1 MKSAKT
7 MVTVCLLAAVVAST
21 AITGCSSSGTSQGQ
35 NQESQAQSRGSQE
48 QNQEGQDQ
56 SQGSQENPA
65 TADTNGAEESRNP
78 AVSPSREGNKSPGK
92 AGTYAA
98 GKTLEAKE
106 PEKADI
112 SPEDYEGWNRLLK
125 AQTLSGEFQ
134 KGLEQFAWK
143 SGSQV
148 LKDAPG
154 NGNFSPLSLYYTL
167 ALAGCGAE
175 GETAAQILGSLGVE
189 DQKELA
195 DQCRRLYQWYV
206 YQTQRDQEQ
215 MAHYGMEGNKS
226 TIRLG
231 NSLWISDQLPVYED
245 YQNLAAE
252 QFFASSYGVDFGDP
266 STGKQMGDWI
276 AEKTKGVLAP
286 KLEPDPATA
295 LAILNTLYFYGGWA
309 EPFAE
314 GDTREDAFTLE
325 DGSQVQVPYMN
336 QTQLDGAFKKRDG
349 CTLSWLETG
358 NNCRMIFLLPDE
370 GKTVEEFLDSP
381 EKLEAAMEAGQEGWS
396 QGTVVWKVP
405 KFSFGSSY
413 RLEDTLAA
421 MGMDRMF
428 GEQAELGGISP
439 EHLYVSSVI
448 QETHIGVDEQGVEGA
463 AYTMLAMECGAVLDQ
478 EETAEMI
485 LDRPFLF
492 GIRDNAHDVWLFL
505 GVCRNPES

>member
-7 MVTVCLLAAVVAST
+7 MVAVCLLAAAVTST

-35 NQESQAQSRGSQE
+35 NQESRGGQGQNQESQESQE
-48 QNQEGQDQ
+48 QRQE
-56 SQGSQENPA
+56 SQENPA
-65 TADTNGAEESRNP
+65 AADTSGTGSPAASQTQEE
-78 AVSPSREGNKSPGK
+78 NKSPGK
-92 AGTYAA
+92 AGTCAA

-245 YQNLAAE
+245 YQNLAA
-252 QFFASSYGVDFGDP
+252 
-266 STGKQMGDWI
+266 
-276 AEKTKGVLAP
+276 VLS
-286 KLEPDPATA
+286 K
-295 LAILNTLYFYGGWA
+295 
-309 EPFAE
+309 
-314 GDTREDAFTLE
+314 
-325 DGSQVQVPYMN
+325 
-336 QTQLDGAFKKRDG
+336 
-349 CTLSWLETG
+349 
-358 NNCRMIFLLPDE
+358 
-370 GKTVEEFLDSP
+370 
-381 EKLEAAMEAGQEGWS
+381 
-396 QGTVVWKVP
+396 
-405 KFSFGSSY
+405 
-413 RLEDTLAA
+413 
-421 MGMDRMF
+421 
-428 GEQAELGGISP
+428 
-439 EHLYVSSVI
+439 
-448 QETHIGVDEQGVEGA
+448 
-463 AYTMLAMECGAVLDQ
+463 
-478 EETAEMI
+478 
-485 LDRPFLF
+485 
-492 GIRDNAHDVWLFL
+492 
-505 GVCRNPES
+505 

>member
-252 QFFASSYGVDFGDP
+252 QFFASSYGVVPGNRWGTGLRKRRKGFWRRNWSRTRLRLWPFSTP
-266 STGKQMGDWI
+266 SI
-276 AEKTKGVLAP
+276 S
-286 KLEPDPATA
+286 TA
-295 LAILNTLYFYGGWA
+295 
-309 EPFAE
+309 
-314 GDTREDAFTLE
+314 
-325 DGSQVQVPYMN
+325 
-336 QTQLDGAFKKRDG
+336 
-349 CTLSWLETG
+349 
-358 NNCRMIFLLPDE
+358 
-370 GKTVEEFLDSP
+370 
-381 EKLEAAMEAGQEGWS
+381 AGQSPLRKGIP
-396 QGTVVWKVP
+396 GRMRLPWKTEA
-405 KFSFGSSY
+405 
-413 RLEDTLAA
+413 R
-421 MGMDRMF
+421 
-428 GEQAELGGISP
+428 
-439 EHLYVSSVI
+439 
-448 QETHIGVDEQGVEGA
+448 
-463 AYTMLAMECGAVLDQ
+463 
-478 EETAEMI
+478 
-485 LDRPFLF
+485 
-492 GIRDNAHDVWLFL
+492 
-505 GVCRNPES
+505 CRCRI

>member
-7 MVTVCLLAAVVAST
+7 MVAVCLLAAAVTST

-35 NQESQAQSRGSQE
+35 NQESRGGQGQNQESQESQE
-48 QNQEGQDQ
+48 QRQE
-56 SQGSQENPA
+56 SQENPA
-65 TADTNGAEESRNP
+65 AADTSGTGSPAASQTQEE
-78 AVSPSREGNKSPGK
+78 NKSPGK
-92 AGTYAA
+92 AGTCAA

-231 NSLWISDQLPVYED
+231 NSLWISNQLPVYED

-286 KLEPDPATA
+286 QLEPDPATA

-309 EPFAE
+309 EPFVE
-314 GDTREDAFTLE
+314 GDTREDVFTLE
-325 DGSQVQVPYMN
+325 DGTRVQVPYMN
-336 QTQLDGAFKKRDG
+336 QTRLDGAFKKRDG
-349 CTLSWLETG
+349 CTLSWLDTG
-358 NNCRMIFLLPDE
+358 NDCRMIFLLPDP
-370 GKTVEEFLDSP
+370 GKTVEEFLESP
-381 EKLEAAMEAGQEGWS
+381 EKLEVAMEAGQEGWS

-463 AYTMLAMECGAVLDQ
+463 AYTMLAMECGAVLEQ

>member
-21 AITGCSSSGTSQGQ
+21 AITGCSSSGT
-35 NQESQAQSRGSQE
+35 SQE

-78 AVSPSREGNKSPGK
+78 AASPSREENKSPGK
-92 AGTYAA
+92 AGTCAA
-98 GKTLEAKE
+98 GKTMEAKE

-189 DQKELA
+189 DRKELA

-336 QTQLDGAFKKRDG
+336 QTQLDGSFKKRDG

-370 GKTVEEFLDSP
+370 GKTVKEFLDSP
-381 EKLEAAMEAGQEGWS
+381 EKLEVAMEAGQEGWS

-405 KFSFGSSY
+405 KFSFGS
-413 RLEDTLAA
+413 
-421 MGMDRMF
+421 
-428 GEQAELGGISP
+428 ISP

-463 AYTMLAMECGAVLDQ
+463 AYTMLAMECGAVLEQ
-478 EETAEMI
+478 KETAEMI